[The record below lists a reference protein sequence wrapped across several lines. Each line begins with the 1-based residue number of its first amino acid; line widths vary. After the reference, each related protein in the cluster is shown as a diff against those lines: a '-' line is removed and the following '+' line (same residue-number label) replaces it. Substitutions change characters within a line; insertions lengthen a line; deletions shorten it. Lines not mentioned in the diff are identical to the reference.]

1 MYVVYSPSEGKRISI
16 LNSKNDLGM
25 HCRHEFLQDH
35 GDWIN
40 TVKPAID
47 PVISSQV
54 CENAEL
60 TNEEIENLNAIRN
73 QTRVAINSLLKVSLF
88 FLHNLSNFVYVCLD

>member
-1 MYVVYSPSEGKRISI
+1 MY
-16 LNSKNDLGM
+16 
-25 HCRHEFLQDH
+25 CRHEFLQNH

-40 TVKPAID
+40 TVKPDID

-54 CENAEL
+54 RENPEL

-73 QTRVAINSLLKVSLF
+73 ETRVAIGSLLKVFLLFHEMSTVSL
-88 FLHNLSNFVYVCLD
+88 NVS